1 MDAYSA
7 TQENPNKSLKDRR
20 RGIKK
25 GIYILPS
32 LFTTASLFCGFYSII
47 HSINGDFLLAAWAI
61 MFAGVFDAM
70 DGRVARL
77 TKSETEFGLEYD
89 SLVDAA
95 SFCLAPAILAYTW
108 SLHVLGRFGWA
119 AAFLFFA
126 CGTLRLARFNVQ
138 VAGVEKRYFQGLP
151 TPAAAYTMAS
161 YVILHA
167 RMGGDPEISSYFVL
181 PMIITLALLM
191 VSSVRYWSFKRID
204 FSKPKSF
211 VFLVMAAV
219 ALFIIASAPQETMFF
234 ASLIYVLSGLLMEL
248 LHLRNRKTFLEKRLA
263 QKEAQVLRP
272 QERLKVVSLPEGGEN
287 RDEKRL

>member
-1 MDAYSA
+1 MDESVNNN
-7 TQENPNKSLKDRR
+7 ERNWVRSRR
-20 RGIKK
+20 SGIKK

-47 HSINGDFLLAAWAI
+47 HSINGDFLIAAWAI

-138 VAGVEKRYFQGLP
+138 VAGVEKRYF
-151 TPAAAYTMAS
+151 
-161 YVILHA
+161 
-167 RMGGDPEISSYFVL
+167 
-181 PMIITLALLM
+181 
-191 VSSVRYWSFKRID
+191 
-204 FSKPKSF
+204 
-211 VFLVMAAV
+211 
-219 ALFIIASAPQETMFF
+219 
-234 ASLIYVLSGLLMEL
+234 
-248 LHLRNRKTFLEKRLA
+248 
-263 QKEAQVLRP
+263 
-272 QERLKVVSLPEGGEN
+272 
-287 RDEKRL
+287 